1 MKLQYKIIGIVLLT
15 CCFCQNIQ
23 AQIGEHRDDFSV
35 GFNGGYVMSSVGFV
49 PKVNQ
54 KQHGGMTFG
63 LSLRYKS
70 EKYFSTLCSI
80 AAEVNYAQL
89 GWKEDIV
96 DAQEQPVVNATTGLT
111 EQYSRTVN
119 YIQVPIFA
127 HLAWG
132 KERKGMNFFVNLG
145 PQFGFMINESTK
157 MNFDFNQR
165 NTHDRVNPVVAQDT
179 MQVEKKFDYGIAI
192 GLGGE
197 YSHPKVGHFLL
208 EARYYYGLGNIYGSS
223 KRDFFSK
230 SNYGNIVIKATY
242 LFDIIKTKK
251 PK

>member
-1 MKLQYKIIGIVLLT
+1 
-15 CCFCQNIQ
+15 
-23 AQIGEHRDDFSV
+23 
-35 GFNGGYVMSSVGFV
+35 
-49 PKVNQ
+49 
-54 KQHGGMTFG
+54 
-63 LSLRYKS
+63 
-70 EKYFSTLCSI
+70 
-80 AAEVNYAQL
+80 
-89 GWKEDIV
+89 
-96 DAQEQPVVNATTGLT
+96 
-111 EQYSRTVN
+111 
-119 YIQVPIFA
+119 
-127 HLAWG
+127 
-132 KERKGMNFFVNLG
+132 MNFFVNLG

-230 SNYGNIVIKATY
+230 SNYGNIVIKTTY
-242 LFDIIKTKK
+242 LFDILRTKK

>member
-1 MKLQYKIIGIVLLT
+1 
-15 CCFCQNIQ
+15 
-23 AQIGEHRDDFSV
+23 
-35 GFNGGYVMSSVGFV
+35 
-49 PKVNQ
+49 
-54 KQHGGMTFG
+54 
-63 LSLRYKS
+63 
-70 EKYFSTLCSI
+70 
-80 AAEVNYAQL
+80 
-89 GWKEDIV
+89 
-96 DAQEQPVVNATTGLT
+96 
-111 EQYSRTVN
+111 
-119 YIQVPIFA
+119 
-127 HLAWG
+127 
-132 KERKGMNFFVNLG
+132 MNFFVNLG

-197 YSHPKVGHFLL
+197 CSHPRVGHFLL

-242 LFDIIKTKK
+242 LFDILRTKK